1 MYALFRM
8 PFSKKT
14 LCVLVLL
21 CACPPG
27 SLVLLLPATA
37 WSFVG
42 KGPPNVLLVTIDSL
56 RPDHL
61 GAYGYTL
68 PTSPHID
75 RIASEGTLFANA
87 ISQGGWTS
95 PALVSLFTSTYPS
108 VHGVEARDDSFP
120 CARNSVI
127 TTWLRAGYRVP
138 AYEGIRTEH
147 NYARLGF
154 EPQSTYRFTLD
165 ALKSWIQAN
174 RSHPFF
180 CWYHIN
186 KTPHLPYNP
195 DTSLEAL
202 FLPKGFSASAAT
214 KRRLETVRTKVIIP
228 KGSLDLQEEDRLPL
242 IALYDGEVRM
252 ADEAVSEIYSFLA
265 AQGLLDTTIF
275 VITADHGDE
284 LMDHGFI
291 GHASTSLAGSLYDEI
306 IHVPLILR
314 YPAAIP
320 SGRVVEQVVESI
332 DIMPTLLEL
341 ARLEA
346 PPWVQGTSLL
356 AAMRTGPAGDDKPA
370 VAFSESCP
378 CGYQCKADDPSRD
391 VRLVSLRSSNWKLIV
406 THAQG
411 ASVSALYDLRED
423 PRELRNVADK
433 HAAIVDQ
440 LKDSLLTWYHENRLL
455 RKALEA
461 ECAGGTE

>member
-1 MYALFRM
+1 MYALFRIVLSRRM
-8 PFSKKT
+8 PRFLLF
-14 LCVLVLL
+14 LCT
-21 CACPPG
+21 CPAEFLFLPPPVPAW
-27 SLVLLLPATA
+27 SLVGT
-37 WSFVG
+37 
-42 KGPPNVLLVTIDSL
+42 GPPNVLLVTIDSL

-61 GAYGYTL
+61 GAYGYSL

-120 CARNSVI
+120 CARNSLL

-154 EPQSTYRFTLD
+154 EPESAYRFTID
-165 ALKSWIQAN
+165 ALKGWIKAN
-174 RSHPFF
+174 RSRPFF
-180 CWYHIN
+180 CWYHMN
-186 KTPHLPYNP
+186 KAPHLPYNP
-195 DTSLEAL
+195 ETPLESL
-202 FLPKGFSASAAT
+202 FLPKGFSASAAS
-214 KRRLETVRTKVIIP
+214 KRRLEIVRKKVIIP
-228 KGSLDLQEEDRLPL
+228 KGSLDLQEEDRVSLS
-242 IALYDGEVRM
+242 ALYDGEVRM
-252 ADEAVSEIYSFLA
+252 ADEVVNEIYSFLA
-265 AQGLLDTTIF
+265 AQGLLERTIL

-291 GHASTSLAGSLYDEI
+291 GHASTNLAGTLYDEI
-306 IHVPLILR
+306 IHVPLIMR
-314 YPAAIP
+314 YPGAIP

-332 DIMPTLLEL
+332 DVMPTLLEL

-346 PPWVQGTSLL
+346 SPWAQGKSLL
-356 AAMRTGPAGDDKPA
+356 PLMRSGQTSDEEQI

-378 CGYQCKADDPSRD
+378 CGYQCKADDPSRE
-391 VRLVSLRSSNWKLIV
+391 VRLVSVRSRHWKLIL

-411 ASVSALYDLRED
+411 VSTSVLYNLRED

-433 HAAIVDQ
+433 HPAVVNEM
-440 LKDSLLTWYHENRLL
+440 KDLLLAWYHENRLL
-455 RKALEA
+455 RKALDV